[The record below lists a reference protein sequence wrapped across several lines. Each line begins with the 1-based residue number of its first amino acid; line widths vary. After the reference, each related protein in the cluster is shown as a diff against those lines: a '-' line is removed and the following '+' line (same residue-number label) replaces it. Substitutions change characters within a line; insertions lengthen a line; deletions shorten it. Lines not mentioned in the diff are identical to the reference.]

1 MKGGGRRKTRVTVEK
16 HPLEFGPGENVD
28 VSIMKADGRTSAF
41 GVNYRTLVDGVWR
54 DVIRYDTAHGRV
66 HVHRFWR
73 ERAVEGVGDAHGTG
87 LEYAAK
93 AAYDNVREN
102 WRGYR
107 KRLLRKLERG
117 RRGGRA

>member
-1 MKGGGRRKTRVTVEK
+1 MKGDGRRKTRVTVEK
-16 HPLEFGPGENVD
+16 HPLEFAPGENVD
-28 VSIMKADGRTSAF
+28 VSIMKAGGRTSAF
-41 GVNYRTLVDGVWR
+41 SVNYRTLVDGVWR

-73 ERAVEGVGDAHGTG
+73 EREVEDAGDAQEAG
-87 LEYAAK
+87 LEDAAK
-93 AAYDNVREN
+93 AAYDDVREN

-107 KRLLRKLERG
+107 KRLLRKLERS